1 LEAMTMHSLDRQRG
15 AAALVVALVLLFG
28 ATLVAFFANRT
39 MIFEQ
44 RTSANQYRA
53 TKAFE
58 LADGGL
64 EWAMARLND
73 PLTLTANLC
82 TAASG
87 TGLVNFRERY
97 VRPQPAD
104 ATHPTGW
111 FNVVGGTPPPTPGC
125 EIDPTTGAQ
134 SCGCPAAG
142 AAALATAAWPR
153 FRVQFNAVPSDPSA
167 VEIISR
173 GCTNGDPCDPTQ
185 AVTASDATAVAR
197 VVVKIAP
204 TFPGGGPSAGLIS
217 GSTTVISGSLNV
229 VNQDTRTNGVT
240 INTGSFVDYSGNG
253 VSVVSLPG
261 TPPTASILDNDPTL
275 LQLTNADAN
284 GELFFS
290 SFLGMGFS
298 DFQSNPLTVV
308 ISAGS
313 SNNAANRT
321 CSGANDCGS
330 AVSYWI
336 DRGYTQFWVAPD
348 VTFNNGNMP
357 ATTGGTLGTA
367 SRPIVVATPGQL
379 QTTGGITAYGVFFAA
394 SASAVDDLVLSG
406 GGASTIY
413 GSLITRG
420 DFARTGNGN
429 LTIVPRSNLFGETGR
444 PGGVLIPVPGSWR
457 DKATPY

>member
-1 LEAMTMHSLDRQRG
+1 
-15 AAALVVALVLLFG
+15 
-28 ATLVAFFANRT
+28 
-39 MIFEQ
+39 
-44 RTSANQYRA
+44 
-53 TKAFE
+53 
-58 LADGGL
+58 
-64 EWAMARLND
+64 
-73 PLTLTANLC
+73 
-82 TAASG
+82 
-87 TGLVNFRERY
+87 
-97 VRPQPAD
+97 
-104 ATHPTGW
+104 
-111 FNVVGGTPPPTPGC
+111 
-125 EIDPTTGAQ
+125 
-134 SCGCPAAG
+134 
-142 AAALATAAWPR
+142 LATAAWPR

-185 AVTASDATAVAR
+185 AVAASDATAVAR
-197 VVVKIAP
+197 VIVKIAP

-313 SNNAANRT
+313 SSNAANRT

-357 ATTGGTLGTA
+357 ATNGGTLGTA